1 MTSQPSYR
9 RPQESIEGGGSSKQ
23 VRNHAESA
31 THCWMVSSLMTDFCR
46 SSFPRALVK
55 SAANDWSVV
64 MQMGGQ
70 VRATPK
76 AQPPAGLFTARSSAQ
91 SHTFHLPNSNYYG
104 PEKLDL
110 IGEVGMSTDSS
121 FQNQTQGS
129 VPSKPEPGSDEPTLD
144 PDDLV
149 DIIHSSSEI
158 GWRSPI
164 KLPSTPVLIGGRQG
178 VHFTVQRGSVHMQ
191 KTMLII
197 QLCYYSSL
205 PRAPK
210 LRKVLL
216 SKAFFFVC

>member
-158 GWRSPI
+158 GWRNPI

-205 PRAPK
+205 PRAPY
-210 LRKVLL
+210 
-216 SKAFFFVC
+216 SNT